1 MGAASDEHRLGL
13 LQFDAGVNLHAGT
26 AGVGFAIK
34 KRQLDR
40 CRRIAVRGLI
50 LILYK
55 AIPLLQDIQRQSFR
69 YFNPVHTRR

>member
-26 AGVGFAIK
+26 AGVRFAIK

-40 CRRIAVRGLI
+40 CRGIAVYGLI
-50 LILYK
+50 FIVYK

-69 YFNPVHTRR
+69 DFNPIHPRR